1 MDKKFKDKIGL
12 KFIGGKGG
20 HGAIA
25 FYKGRN
31 PEGGIGGNGGSI
43 YVEGSAI
50 TYDLNSIYLDFT
62 IKAEN
67 GKAGGDKNLTGRN
80 GQDIVMKVPLTTNI
94 YDKHGNLLFCVSK
107 DGQRELIVKGGQGG
121 LGNHF
126 YRTKGLDNL
135 HRSDEGKD
143 GESLDTNL
151 ELELFSDV
159 LLIGFPNA
167 GKSSLLNSITNAQS
181 KVASYAFTTLNPQL
195 GRLNGITIMD
205 LPGLIE
211 GTFEGKGLGTS
222 FVKHTRAAQF
232 LMHLISAD
240 TEDVVAEYKKIR
252 EELKNIEQALFDKPE
267 VVLLTKTDL
276 VTPDVVEKKVKELK
290 AVNPE
295 VMACSVYDLDSLEA
309 IKELITTRIKK
320 SLAENEIVE
329 NSETAGDENAE
340 TSTQE

>member
-12 KFIGGKGG
+12 KFIAGKGG
-20 HGAIA
+20 HGAIS

-31 PEGGIGGNGGSI
+31 PEGGQGGNGGNI
-43 YVEGSAI
+43 YVEGSAL

-67 GKAGGDKNLTGRN
+67 GQPGGDKNQTGRN
-80 GQDIVMKVPLTTNI
+80 GKDIVMKVPLTTNI
-94 YDKHGNLLFCVSK
+94 YDKYGKLLVSISK
-107 DGQRELIVKGGQGG
+107 DGQRELIAKGGQGG

-126 YRTKGLDNL
+126 YRTKGLENL
-135 HRSDEGKD
+135 HRSDEGKE

-151 ELELFSDV
+151 ELELYSDV

-222 FVKHTRAAQF
+222 FVKHTKSAKF
-232 LMHLISAD
+232 ILHLISSEN
-240 TEDVVAEYKKIR
+240 EDVVAEYKKIR
-252 EELKNIEQALFDKPE
+252 EELKNIDLELFNKPE
-267 VVLLTKTDL
+267 VVLLSKTDL
-276 VTPDVVEKKVKELK
+276 VSPDQVKEKVKAIK
-290 AVNPE
+290 KFNKE
-295 VMACSVYDLDSLEA
+295 VMTVSTYDLDALESLKSY
-309 IKELITTRIKK
+309 ILNRIV
-320 SLAENEIVE
+320 S
-329 NSETAGDENAE
+329 
-340 TSTQE
+340 

>member
-12 KFIGGKGG
+12 KFIAGKGG

-67 GKAGGDKNLTGRN
+67 GQPGGDKNLTGKN
-80 GQDIVMKVPLTTNI
+80 GKDIIMKVPLTSNI
-94 YDKHGNLLFCVSK
+94 YDKHGNLLFSISK
-107 DGQRELIVKGGQGG
+107 DGQRELIVKGGLGG

-126 YRTKGLDNL
+126 YRTKGIENL
-135 HRSDEGKD
+135 HRSDEGKE
-143 GESLDTNL
+143 GEVLDANL
-151 ELELFSDV
+151 ELELYSDV

-222 FVKHTRAAQF
+222 FVKHTRSAKF
-232 LMHLISAD
+232 VMHLVSC
-240 TEDVVAEYKKIR
+240 ENENVVEEYKKIR
-252 EELKNIEQALFDKPE
+252 AELKNIDLDLYNKPE

-276 VTPDVVEKKVKELK
+276 VKPDVVAQKLKELK
-290 AVNPE
+290 MVNKD
-295 VMACSVYDLDSLEA
+295 VLTCSVYDIDSLES
-309 IKELITTRIKK
+309 IKELIKNK
-320 SLAENEIVE
+320 VASF
-329 NSETAGDENAE
+329 
-340 TSTQE
+340 